1 MLRRAIDA
9 LLWKKKQKDA
19 VMMRARGGVPSRPR
33 VHPRKQRQPF
43 PPRDRFDNDTN
54 WETHT
59 PPVVFRAFLCVVVC
73 VALRRGA
80 TPFTKLQD
88 GHTKKEKKTSAR
100 RTPST

>member
-1 MLRRAIDA
+1 
-9 LLWKKKQKDA
+9 
-19 VMMRARGGVPSRPR
+19 MRARGGVPSRPR

-88 GHTKKEKKTSAR
+88 GHTKKEKKQALGAPR
-100 RTPST
+100 ALKPRMVAMIPMVWRW